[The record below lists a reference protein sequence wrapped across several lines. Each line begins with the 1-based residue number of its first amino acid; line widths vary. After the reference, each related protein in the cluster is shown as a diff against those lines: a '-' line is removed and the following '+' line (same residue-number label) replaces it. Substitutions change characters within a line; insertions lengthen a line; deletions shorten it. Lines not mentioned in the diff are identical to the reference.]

1 MDKKKLLLL
10 AVALMIAVGTAF
22 GARTLFLGS
31 ATPAA
36 DAATAAEQLPM
47 VLVAKQALPVGTI
60 ITSDMLTLQ
69 PWPKELLREAYFVQ
83 TPEAPVDL
91 ASMNGRVVRFAVTA
105 GEPVT
110 QGALVA
116 PGDRGFLAAALSP
129 GMRAVTIPVSDSTA
143 VSGFV
148 FPGDRIDLVLTQII
162 QGEDGPEL
170 KASETIVRNLR
181 VRATDQSTEAT
192 KDENGKTLASEDISL
207 ITVEATPRLAEKI
220 TVAQSIGT
228 VSISLRSLADS
239 EGDVDAALASG
250 EIKVPAGLTPAEE
263 RAYLQRMQAKPV
275 DGKPTFVTG
284 GDVSRFQRSTMPS
297 QYNKERAAAPA
308 RPAAP
313 QREPERESKPARQ
326 AAAPASKP
334 EPEKPPRPVVRIS
347 GGREAVIEF

>member
-10 AVALMIAVGTAF
+10 AAALIIAVGTAF
-22 GARTLFLGS
+22 GARTLFMGG
-31 ATPAA
+31 AA
-36 DAATAAEQLPM
+36 PTAQAATAAEKLPM

-60 ITSDMLTLQ
+60 ITPEMLSLQ

-83 TPEAPVDL
+83 TPEAPIDM
-91 ASMNGRVVRFAVTA
+91 ATMNGRVVRFAVTA

-129 GMRAVTIPVSDSTA
+129 GMRAVTIPVSGPTA

-148 FPGDRIDLVLTQII
+148 FPGDRIDLVLTQNIT
-162 QGEDGPEL
+162 GVDGPEL

-181 VRATDQSTEAT
+181 VLATNQSTEAT
-192 KDENGKTLASEDISL
+192 KDESGKTIASADISL
-207 ITVEATPRLAEKI
+207 ITVEATPRIAEKI

-239 EGDVDAALASG
+239 EGDIDAALASG
-250 EIKVPAGLTPAEE
+250 EIKVPAGLSPAEE
-263 RAYLQRMQAKPV
+263 RAYLQRVQGKPL
-275 DGKPTFVTG
+275 DGKPTYVTG
-284 GDVSRFQRSTMPS
+284 GDVSRFQRSTMPQQS
-297 QYNKERAAAPA
+297 KPERAPT
-308 RPAAP
+308 
-313 QREPERESKPARQ
+313 PERASAPEPARQ
-326 AAAPASKP
+326 AASAPSTPK
-334 EPEKPPRPVVRIS
+334 EPEKPKGPVVRIS

>member
-10 AVALMIAVGTAF
+10 AAALLIAAGTAL
-22 GARTLFLGS
+22 GARTLFLGG
-31 ATPAA
+31 ATPTSQ
-36 DAATAAEQLPM
+36 AATASEQLPM

-60 ITSDMLTLQ
+60 ITPEMLSLQ

-83 TPEAPVDL
+83 TPDAPIDL
-91 ASMNGRVVRFAVTA
+91 GSMHGRVVRFAVTA

-129 GMRAVTIPVSDSTA
+129 GMRAVTIPVSGPTA
-143 VSGFV
+143 VGGFV
-148 FPGDRIDLVLTQII
+148 FPGDRIDLVLTQNIS
-162 QGEDGPEL
+162 GVDGPEL

-181 VRATDQSTEAT
+181 VLATNQSTEAT
-192 KDENGKTLASEDISL
+192 KDEAGKTIATADISL
-207 ITVEATPRLAEKI
+207 ITVEATPRIAEKI

-239 EGDVDAALASG
+239 EGDIDQALASG

-263 RAYLQRMQAKPV
+263 RAYLQRMQGKPV

-284 GDVSRFQRSTMPS
+284 GDVSRFQRSTMPPQS
-297 QYNKERAAAPA
+297 KPEKAQAPERAPAP
-308 RPAAP
+308 
-313 QREPERESKPARQ
+313 EPARQ
-326 AAAPASKP
+326 AAAPAEKK
-334 EPEKPPRPVVRIS
+334 EPEKPKGPVVRIS